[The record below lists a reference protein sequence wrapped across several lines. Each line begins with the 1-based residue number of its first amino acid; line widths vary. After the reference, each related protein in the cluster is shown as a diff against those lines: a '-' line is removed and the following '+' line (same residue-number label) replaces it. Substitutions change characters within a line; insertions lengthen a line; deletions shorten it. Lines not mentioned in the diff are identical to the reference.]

1 MKRRQVRQI
10 CANDDIEGCKASTLK
25 RAVSTKRNCNP
36 LVPEYKI
43 PGHSQGF
50 DLMSDPYGQATSS
63 MGFAN
68 FQRAKTDGVKKM
80 MSAASEKVMSK
91 ASDVQSEKQLGSEQK
106 SAKQSEKKGESEQRS
121 VKQSEKNAF
130 SEASGAY

>member
-1 MKRRQVRQI
+1 
-10 CANDDIEGCKASTLK
+10 
-25 RAVSTKRNCNP
+25 
-36 LVPEYKI
+36 
-43 PGHSQGF
+43 
-50 DLMSDPYGQATSS
+50 
-63 MGFAN
+63 
-68 FQRAKTDGVKKM
+68 M